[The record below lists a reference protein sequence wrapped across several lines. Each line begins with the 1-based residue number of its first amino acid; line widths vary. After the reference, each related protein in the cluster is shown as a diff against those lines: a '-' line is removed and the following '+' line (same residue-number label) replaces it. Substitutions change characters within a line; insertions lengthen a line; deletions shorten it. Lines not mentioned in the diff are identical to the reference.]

1 MNYIY
6 GLLRKIWHLL
16 PLNIR
21 MSLSKVMWNYYKYFR
36 LLTMPKP
43 INIEYDNRKRFYII
57 GFFGT
62 NLSHKTASD
71 LLVLEFEK
79 KGFDYIKVDISD
91 IHLQT
96 KKHIDVDIIADAKS
110 GDNIVFAVNPD
121 ILPMIYRAF
130 PKSFFKNKYLI
141 GYWVYELDKL
151 PIQWQIALTKI
162 NELWVPSSFVKNT
175 VRQYSDLAIK
185 IVPHAVGLMKIDFAK
200 YERGKIRKELAIE
213 NNVFIALTSFSFS
226 SSMERKNIIGT
237 IKAFEMAFGSSKNC
251 LLIIRYINQKNFPE
265 TLRKL
270 EQVVAMSLANIKLL
284 DENALD
290 GGVEALFKLYTASD
304 VLLSLHR
311 SEGFGL
317 QIAEAMRFMLP
328 VIATNYSGNTDFM
341 TDTNSIKI
349 DYNLIKIAD
358 GDKIY
363 NNHSAHWAEP
373 YLEQVSDYL
382 NKLHNNP
389 ELINFYKA
397 NMQNNRDKILNGSP
411 EI

>member
-21 MSLSKVMWNYYKYFR
+21 MSLSKVIWNYYKLFR

-43 INIEYDNRKRFYII
+43 INIEYNNRKRFYII

-79 KGFDYIKVDISD
+79 KGFDYIKLDISD

-96 KKHIDVDIIADAKS
+96 KKHIDVDIIADAKP

-162 NELWVPSSFVKNT
+162 NELWVPSSFVKKT
-175 VRQYSDLAIK
+175 IQQYSDIKIK
-185 IVPHAVGLMKIDFAK
+185 IVPHAVGLMKIDLAQ
-200 YERGKIRKELAIE
+200 YDRGKIRKELAIE
-213 NNVFIALTSFSFS
+213 DNVFIALTSFSFS

-237 IKAFEMAFGSSKNC
+237 IKAFEMAFGTSKKC
-251 LLIIRYINQKNFPE
+251 LLLIRYINQKNFPE
-265 TLRKL
+265 SLQKL
-270 EQVVAMSLANIKLL
+270 EQFVANSSSNIKLL
-284 DENALD
+284 DENALG

-317 QIAEAMRFMLP
+317 QIAEAMRFNLP

-341 TDTNSIKI
+341 NEDNSISI
-349 DYNLIKIAD
+349 DYKLVKVFDEDN
-358 GDKIY
+358 IY
-363 NNHSAHWAEP
+363 NNPSARWAEP
-373 YLEQVSDYL
+373 SLEQVSDYL
-382 NKLHNNP
+382 NRLYNNQK
-389 ELINFYKA
+389 LINFYKM
-397 NMQNNRDKILNGSP
+397 NMQNNRDKILTGSL

>member
-21 MSLSKVMWNYYKYFR
+21 MSLSKVIWNYYKLFR

-43 INIEYDNRKRFYII
+43 INIEYNNRKRFYII

-79 KGFDYIKVDISD
+79 KGFDYIKLDISD

-96 KKHIDVDIIADAKS
+96 KKHIDVDIIADAKL

-162 NELWVPSSFVKNT
+162 NELWVPSSFVKKT
-175 VRQYSDLAIK
+175 IQQYSDIKIK
-185 IVPHAVGLMKIDFAK
+185 IVPHAVGLMKIDLAQ
-200 YERGKIRKELAIE
+200 YDRGKIRKELAIE
-213 NNVFIALTSFSFS
+213 DNVFIALTSFSFS

-237 IKAFEMAFGSSKNC
+237 IKAFEMAFGTSKKC
-251 LLIIRYINQKNFPE
+251 LLLIRYINQKNFPE
-265 TLRKL
+265 SLQKL
-270 EQVVAMSLANIKLL
+270 EQFVANSSSNIKLL
-284 DENALD
+284 DENALG

-317 QIAEAMRFMLP
+317 QIAEAMLFKLP
-328 VIATNYSGNTDFM
+328 VITNNYSAPYDFVNDDNSLLVKYKLIPANDPDNVYQLK
-341 TDTNSIKI
+341 DTFW
-349 DYNLIKIAD
+349 AD
-358 GDKIY
+358 ADLDDASK
-363 NNHSAHWAEP
+363 
-373 YLEQVSDYL
+373 YLQL
-382 NKLHNNP
+382 LRHNPQMAKNIVDRAADEVKQHLSGCP
-389 ELINFYKA
+389 LF
-397 NMQNNRDKILNGSP
+397 
-411 EI
+411 

>member
-21 MSLSKVMWNYYKYFR
+21 MSLSKVIWNYYKLFR

-43 INIEYDNRKRFYII
+43 INIEYNNRKRFYII

-79 KGFDYIKVDISD
+79 KGFDYIKLDISD

-96 KKHIDVDIIADAKS
+96 KKHIDVDIIADAKP

-162 NELWVPSSFVKNT
+162 NELWAPSSFVKKT
-175 VRQYSDLAIK
+175 VKQYSDLVIK
-185 IVPHAVGLMKIDFAK
+185 IVPHAVGLMKIDFAQ
-200 YERGKIRKELAIE
+200 YHRGKIRKELTADD
-213 NNVFIALTSFSFS
+213 NLFIAITSFSFS

-237 IKAFEMAFGSSKNC
+237 IKAFEMAFGMSKKC

-265 TLRKL
+265 SLHKL
-270 EQVVAMSLANIKLL
+270 EQFVANSSSNIKLL
-284 DENALD
+284 DENALG

-317 QIAEAMRFMLP
+317 QIAEAMLFKLP
-328 VIATNYSGNTDFM
+328 VITTNYSATCDFANK
-341 TDTNSIKI
+341 DNSMPVNYK
-349 DYNLIKIAD
+349 LIPVNDPDNI
-358 GDKIY
+358 
-363 NNHSAHWAEP
+363 
-373 YLEQVSDYL
+373 
-382 NKLHNNP
+382 
-389 ELINFYKA
+389 YKA
-397 NMQNNRDKILNGSP
+397 AGCCWADADLDQAAEFLKSLKKNPQLVESIIDNAAHDVKKYLSGCDAF
-411 EI
+411 